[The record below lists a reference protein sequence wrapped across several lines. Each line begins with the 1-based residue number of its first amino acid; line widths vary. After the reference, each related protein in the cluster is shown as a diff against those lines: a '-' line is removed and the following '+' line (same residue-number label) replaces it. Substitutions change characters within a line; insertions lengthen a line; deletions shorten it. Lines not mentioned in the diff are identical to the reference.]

1 MHQSNYYK
9 VCLLFLLCHAL
20 KNKPQNLWEDNRK
33 ALNGVDLMNKTW
45 ELIKKGN
52 SSSLYAALGNL
63 FLVVFKGIAA
73 FLSGSGAMFAEAMHS
88 GADAVNQIFVFMGS
102 ILAEG
107 KPTPRF
113 PSGFGR
119 LINVFCMGAV
129 IVITLMAYE
138 TILEGI
144 QLIQHPVSIAS
155 LWLIIFS
162 LGTSMT
168 IDGYVLSKAMREIIR
183 ETRTEGTGFNL
194 ISTALKNV
202 TRASPATRLVFYED
216 LVATSGAI
224 LALGAILIT
233 RFTPIKVLD
242 GIAAIIIG
250 LSMGGVAFR
259 VGYDN
264 MVGLIGVSAPKEVE
278 DKVSQIIF
286 SDPEVTDINK
296 MRILQEGRFY
306 HVESYIEL
314 HPGLTLAE
322 ADSIKSRIRDQLL
335 ASKDVTDVTLG
346 IIEDTGVQD
355 WPIT

>member
-1 MHQSNYYK
+1 
-9 VCLLFLLCHAL
+9 
-20 KNKPQNLWEDNRK
+20 
-33 ALNGVDLMNKTW
+33 MNKTL

-52 SSSLYAALGNL
+52 ASSFYAVLGNI
-63 FLVVFKGIAA
+63 FLVIFKGIAA

-88 GADAVNQIFVFMGS
+88 GADAVNQLFVFIGS
-102 ILAEG
+102 ILSER
-107 KPTPRF
+107 KPTSRF

-144 QLIQHPVSIAS
+144 QLIRHPVSIGN
-155 LWLIIFS
+155 LWLIFFS
-162 LGTSMT
+162 LGASMA
-168 IDGYVLSKAMREIIR
+168 IDGYVLLKAMREIVK
-183 ETRTEGTGFNL
+183 ETRAEGKGLNL
-194 ISTALKNV
+194 IWIALRNV
-202 TRASPATRLVFYED
+202 NRASPATRLVFYED

-224 LALGAILIT
+224 LALGAILAT
-233 RFTPIKVLD
+233 RFTPIKVFD
-242 GIAAIIIG
+242 GIATIIIG
-250 LSMGGVAFR
+250 ILMGGVAFR

-278 DKVSQIIF
+278 DKVSQIIL
-286 SDPEVTDINK
+286 SMPEVTDINK

-314 HPGLTLAE
+314 RPGLTLAQ
-322 ADSIKSRIRDQLL
+322 ADSIKLKIRDQLL

-346 IIEDTGVQD
+346 IIEDNGVRD
-355 WPIT
+355 WPKIG

>member
-1 MHQSNYYK
+1 
-9 VCLLFLLCHAL
+9 
-20 KNKPQNLWEDNRK
+20 
-33 ALNGVDLMNKTW
+33 MNKTW
-45 ELIKKGN
+45 ELIRKGN
-52 SSSLYAALGNL
+52 ASSFYAVLGNI
-63 FLVVFKGIAA
+63 FLVIFKGFAA

-88 GADAVNQIFVFMGS
+88 GADAVNQLFVFIGS
-102 ILAEG
+102 ILAER

-113 PSGFGR
+113 PTGFGR

-138 TILEGI
+138 TVREGI
-144 QLIQHPVSIAS
+144 QLIRHPVSIES

-168 IDGYVLSKAMREIIR
+168 IDGYVLSKAMREILR
-183 ETRTEGTGFNL
+183 ETGAKGNGLSL
-194 ISTALKNV
+194 IPMALKNV
-202 TRASPATRLVFYED
+202 NRASPATRLVFYED

-233 RFTPIKVLD
+233 RFTPIKVFD

-250 LSMGGVAFR
+250 FLMGGVAFR

-278 DKVSQIIF
+278 DKISQVIL
-286 SDPEVTDINK
+286 SVPEVTDINK

-306 HVESYIEL
+306 HVESYVEL
-314 HPGLTLAE
+314 RPGLTLAQ
-322 ADSIKSRIRDQLL
+322 ADNIKSTIRDQLL
-335 ASKDVTDVTLG
+335 ALKDVTDVTLG

-355 WPIT
+355 WPKIG